1 MKIDSITIDSTNAC
15 SPLCQIGAVFNTDKS
30 PYNAQSELHKHPY
43 TAIYNLLFTPYQ
55 DKSFIFVE
63 LGIEWNA
70 SMKMWDKYFTKAKL
84 YGFEYYQEKID
95 LALKDK
101 LKKVKYELIDVTSE
115 ESMAKKFNKLTKAPE
130 IVIDDST
137 HIFEDQIK
145 IIKTVLPYIA
155 SGGMLII
162 EDIFRDEQEIKYT
175 EVLEK
180 VSNLISYAT
189 FITANH
195 ELEYTPGW
203 NNSKLLVI
211 YKK

>member
-30 PYNAQSELHKHPY
+30 PYNAKSELHKHPY

-55 DKSFIFVE
+55 DKAFIFVE

-70 SMKMWDKYFTKAKL
+70 SMKMWDKYFSKAKL

-95 LALKDK
+95 LALKDN
-101 LKKVKYELIDVTSE
+101 LKKVKYNLMDVTSE
-115 ESMAKKFNKLTKAPE
+115 ESIAKGFDKLPKAPQ

-137 HIFEDQIK
+137 HVFEDQVK
-145 IIKTVLPYIA
+145 IIKTILPYIA

-162 EDIFRDEQEIKYT
+162 EDIFKDEQEIKYA
-175 EVLEK
+175 EVLDE
-180 VSNLISYAT
+180 VSDLVSYAT

>member
-55 DKSFIFVE
+55 DKFFVFVE
-63 LGIEWNA
+63 LGIEYNA
-70 SMKMWDKYFTKAKL
+70 SMRMWDKYFTHAMI

-95 LALKDK
+95 LALKDD
-101 LKKVKYELIDVTSE
+101 LDKVKYRLMDVTSE
-115 ESMAKKFNKLTKAPE
+115 ESIVKGIEGLADAPK

-137 HIFEDQIK
+137 HIFEDQVK

-162 EDIFRDEQEIKYT
+162 EDIFKDEQEIKYA
-175 EVLEK
+175 EVLDE
-180 VSNLISYAT
+180 VSDLISYAT

-195 ELEYTPGW
+195 KLEYTPGW